1 MLGSTFTP
9 PRLWFL
15 LAAGCLALVG
25 GSVAAT
31 AWLDLHPCHLCIFQR
46 LIFLGLAA
54 AGLVAGLL
62 GGRRAGRVAGA
73 LFALLAAAG
82 VAVAGYQSWLQAHP
96 VGVIGCGV
104 GKPGLVETVV
114 DQLGAWLPS
123 LFLAT
128 GLCEDEE
135 LVVLSLSLANWAAL
149 AFAACLTFAVWAVAR
164 WVPCVSGEPCR

>member
-1 MLGSTFTP
+1 MLLSFANP

-15 LAAGCLALVG
+15 LAAGCVVLVG

-31 AWLDLHPCHLCIFQR
+31 AWLNLHPCHLCIFQR
-46 LIFLGLAA
+46 LLFLVLAGVGLA
-54 AGLVAGLL
+54 AGLL
-62 GGRRAGRVAGA
+62 GDRPAGRVAGV

-104 GKPGLVETVV
+104 GKPGVIDTVV
-114 DQLGAWLPS
+114 DQLGEWLPT

-128 GLCEDEE
+128 GLCEDQE
-135 LVVLSLSLANWAAL
+135 LVVLNLSLANWAAI
-149 AFAACLTFAVWAVAR
+149 AFAGCLALAVLAMRRWTPRAAGEACR
-164 WVPCVSGEPCR
+164 